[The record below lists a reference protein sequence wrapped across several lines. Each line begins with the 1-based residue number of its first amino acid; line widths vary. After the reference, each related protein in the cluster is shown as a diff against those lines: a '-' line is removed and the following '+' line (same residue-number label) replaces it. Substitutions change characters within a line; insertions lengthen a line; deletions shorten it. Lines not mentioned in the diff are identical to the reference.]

1 MEPDLRSRISLR
13 SIQAAKLPNG
23 EARVTDERKA
33 GPTPALSFDRTGF
46 ALHVTVFCRRA
57 KHSLSRAKENSGAET
72 RRENEGVC
80 HEIPA
85 RLARRTPSPRRGEG
99 WGEGFGSL
107 SFCSEVRTPS
117 TCPSPLRGEGTQ
129 LAGCDTPLSARRLSR
144 ARHDAPRDERA
155 CIPDGATRTLHFS
168 GRPLHMIRRSRDA
181 TRAQ

>member
-13 SIQAAKLPNG
+13 SIQATKLRNG
-23 EARVTDERKA
+23 EARVTDDRQT
-33 GPTPALSFDRTGF
+33 GTTPTLSLDRTSF

-57 KHSLSRAKENSGAET
+57 KHSLSRAKESSGAET

-144 ARHDAPRDERA
+144 VRHDAPRDERA
-155 CIPDGATRTLHFS
+155 CITDAAARMLHFS
-168 GRPLHMIRRSRDA
+168 GRPLHMIAAHWGA
-181 TRAQ
+181 TRGQ